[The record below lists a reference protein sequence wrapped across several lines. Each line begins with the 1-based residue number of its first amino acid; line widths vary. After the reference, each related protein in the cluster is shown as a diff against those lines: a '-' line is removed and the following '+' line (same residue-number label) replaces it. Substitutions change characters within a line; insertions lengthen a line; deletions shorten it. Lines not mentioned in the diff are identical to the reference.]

1 MITFALRVAARGAEL
16 ETRRAFL
23 RADEAGQPP
32 YRRDSPS
39 SRVFLL
45 KMQISNR
52 EPTALRT
59 ATIIGVPL
67 ELGASRR
74 GARLGPHVMR
84 SAGLVEQIEKLGYRV
99 VDRGDVSIDPL
110 PGDESGGPGH
120 PKYVAAIRQ
129 VCSVLADAVE
139 KALREESFAL
149 ILGGDH
155 SLAVGALAGVAR
167 VKGPQGIIW
176 IDAHADLN
184 TPDTSPT
191 GNLHGMS
198 MAAALGEM
206 PDIFPAPAFPS
217 PAVDVNRSVFVGLR
231 ELDPAERDRIVE
243 RGITCFTMTDI
254 DRWGMA
260 RAIER
265 AIEVAGPA
273 PQSVHISF
281 DIDSLDPAL
290 APGTG
295 TPVPGGITYREA
307 HLAMELIAQSGI
319 AHSME
324 LVEVNPLLDQN
335 NMTAR
340 LGIELICSA
349 LGKSIL

>member
-1 MITFALRVAARGAEL
+1 MHTTKQHPAA
-16 ETRRAFL
+16 T
-23 RADEAGQPP
+23 
-32 YRRDSPS
+32 
-39 SRVFLL
+39 
-45 KMQISNR
+45 K
-52 EPTALRT
+52 TAS
-59 ATIIGVPL
+59 IIGVPL

-74 GARLGPHVMR
+74 GARLGPQVMR
-84 SAGLVEQIEKLGYRV
+84 TAGIAHQIQQLGYRV
-99 VDRGDVSIDPL
+99 VDQGDITVNLED
-110 PGDESGGPGH
+110 DEESGGPGH
-120 PKYVAAIRQ
+120 PKHVAAIRDI
-129 VCSVLADAVE
+129 CLAIAGAVE
-139 KALREESFAL
+139 AALRQDSFPVV
-149 ILGGDH
+149 LGGDH
-155 SLAVGALAGVAR
+155 SMAIGVLAGVAR

-206 PDIFPAPAFPS
+206 RDLFPPPAFPS
-217 PAVDVNRSVFVGLR
+217 PAIDANRSVFIGLR
-231 ELDPAERDRIVE
+231 ELDPAERQRIHD
-243 RGITCFTMTDI
+243 RGIACFTMTDI
-254 DRWGMA
+254 DRFGMA
-260 RAIER
+260 HAVER

-273 PQSVHISF
+273 SASVHVSF

-319 AHSME
+319 AHSLE
-324 LVEVNPLLDQN
+324 LAEVNPLLDDH
-335 NMTAR
+335 NMTAK
-340 LGIELICSA
+340 LATELICSA

>member
-1 MITFALRVAARGAEL
+1 
-16 ETRRAFL
+16 
-23 RADEAGQPP
+23 
-32 YRRDSPS
+32 
-39 SRVFLL
+39 
-45 KMQISNR
+45 MQITNR
-52 EPTALRT
+52 HASAMKTAS
-59 ATIIGVPL
+59 IIGVPL

-74 GARLGPHVMR
+74 GARLGPQVMR
-84 SAGLVEQIEKLGYRV
+84 TAGLAHQIQQLGYRV
-99 VDRGDVSIDPL
+99 IDQGDIAIDLQP
-110 PGDESGGPGH
+110 DEETGGPGH
-120 PKYVAAIRQ
+120 PKYVSAIRN
-129 VCSVLADAVE
+129 VCLAIADAVE
-139 KALREESFAL
+139 DALRQDSFPV

-155 SLAVGALAGVAR
+155 SMAIGVLAGVAR

-184 TPDTSPT
+184 TPDTSPS

-206 PDIFPAPAFPS
+206 ADIFPPPAFPT
-217 PAVDVNRSVFVGLR
+217 PAIDTNRSVFIGLR
-231 ELDPAERDRIVE
+231 ELDPAERQRIHD
-243 RGITCFTMTDI
+243 RGIPCFTMTDI

-260 RAIER
+260 RAVER
-265 AIEVAGPA
+265 AIEVAGPT
-273 PQSVHISF
+273 PLSVHVSF

-319 AHSME
+319 AHSLE
-324 LVEVNPLLDQN
+324 LAEVNPLLDEH
-335 NMTAR
+335 NMTAK
-340 LGIELICSA
+340 LATELICSA